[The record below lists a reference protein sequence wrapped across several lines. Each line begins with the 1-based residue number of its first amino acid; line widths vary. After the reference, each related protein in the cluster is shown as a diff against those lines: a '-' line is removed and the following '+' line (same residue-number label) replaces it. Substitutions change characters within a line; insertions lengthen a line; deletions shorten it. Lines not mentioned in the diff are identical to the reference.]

1 MLRFIQAPKAPLRTF
16 FVQNHIFRLQAIH
29 LAYAKQTFRVRNLL
43 IV

>member
-1 MLRFIQAPKAPLRTF
+1 MLRFIQAPKAPTYF